1 MSCVTVR
8 NDEKIKKYLQEIFTD
23 EFMQKHTNFE
33 SFEYF
38 RYSSAVITNWEADP
52 MIYDEDLLDW
62 FVFESTEFQNF
73 NEMVR
78 AAAAWRTA
86 QNKNQI

>member
-38 RYSSAVITNWEADP
+38 RYSSAVITNWDADP
-52 MIYDEDLLDW
+52 MVYDENLLDW
-62 FVFESTEFQNF
+62 FVFESTEFQSF
-73 NEMVR
+73 DEMVR
-78 AAAAWRTA
+78 AAADQRRAA
-86 QNKNQI
+86 GK